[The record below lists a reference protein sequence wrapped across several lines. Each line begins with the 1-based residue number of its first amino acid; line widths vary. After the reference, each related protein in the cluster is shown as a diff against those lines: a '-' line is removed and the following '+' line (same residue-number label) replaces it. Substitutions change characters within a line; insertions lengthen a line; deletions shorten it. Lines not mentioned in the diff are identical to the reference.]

1 DDPDYRDTPL
11 VSQVI
16 KPSVRTVTPPE
27 QRRSSGGRG
36 GSFNRNQYQQHSG
49 YQSYHN
55 SQNHQHQQHRNYNYS
70 NYNSNRY
77 GQQKQLSPRSPQAP
91 LSYTKEERLR
101 EDHHRTPTQEQQSPP
116 PSVPVLSSS
125 SSSSIVLPSLSSFS
139 QLSFV
144 PSSSTTLPPIH
155 QISDGEQSYPTRD
168 QNIALPQIIQLPKQ
182 NVDFI
187 SCNIP
192 YEEKRIIEGLNMAAG
207 QVNEPDFNLFCDSKI
222 VYNLLAKKN
231 SMEDISHEKFT
242 EARQKSNPYE
252 KVGNSIFM
260 NRAAVKLACLDSLVG
275 LTGIKRYDPV
285 KESVFLFADLC
296 GGPGGFTEY
305 LLSRKQ
311 SWGEK
316 VFGWGITLKNSQ
328 DFDFNRFHHETM
340 PESHFKP
347 CYGIDDTGDL
357 YKEENI
363 RDFAKVVKKETQE
376 GGVDLVT
383 ADGGFDVKGQ
393 ERYQESLLKQLI
405 LCQVITMFMTLRK
418 NGDFVLKVFDIFT
431 PFTGGIVWILYR
443 HFEKLCIIKPLSSRP
458 ANSEKYIICRNL
470 RENNPAIIDYLFKVN
485 RKFNEIKYTTMNK
498 STLSPTTTSSS
509 SLNQLLTQDYQQIPT
524 PKEDINEIIDFSE
537 INKDQGFLEYIKRK
551 NIEIAKDQIEAIK
564 QLMKFVDNP
573 EMKPLNQEE
582 YRRLCLQEWSLPNEE

>member
-11 VSQVI
+11 LSRVI

-36 GSFNRNQYQQHSG
+36 GSFNRNQYQQ
-49 YQSYHN
+49 QS
-55 SQNHQHQQHRNYNYS
+55 
-70 NYNSNRY
+70 
-77 GQQKQLSPRSPQAP
+77 
-91 LSYTKEERLR
+91 EERLR
-101 EDHHRTPTQEQQSPP
+101 EDHHRNPTQEHQPPP
-116 PSVPVLSSS
+116 PSIPVLSSS
-125 SSSSIVLPSLSSFS
+125 SSSSTVLPSLSSIS

-144 PSSSTTLPPIH
+144 PSSSSTTLPPIH
-155 QISDGEQSYPTRD
+155 QIADGPTKDQS
-168 QNIALPQIIQLPKQ
+168 IVLPNIIQLPKQ

-187 SCNIP
+187 SCNFP
-192 YEEKRIIEGLNMAAG
+192 YEEKRLIEGLNMVVG
-207 QVNEPDFNLFCDSKI
+207 QVTEPDYNLFCDSKI
-222 VYNLLAKKN
+222 VYNLLEKKN
-231 SMEDISHEKFT
+231 SLEDISHEKFT

-260 NRAAVKLACLDSLVG
+260 NRAAVKLACLDSLFG

-285 KESVFLFADLC
+285 KDNVFLFADLC

-316 VFGWGITLKNSQ
+316 VFGWGITLKNLQ
-328 DFDFNRFHHETM
+328 DFDFSRFHHETM
-340 PESHFKP
+340 PDSYFKP
-347 CYGIDDTGDL
+347 CYGVDGTGDL

-363 RDFAKVVKKETQE
+363 RDFAKVVKKGTQE

-393 ERYQESLLKQLI
+393 ERYQENLLNQLI

-470 RENNPAIIDYLFKVN
+470 RESNPAIIDYLFN
-485 RKFNEIKYTTMNK
+485 
-498 STLSPTTTSSS
+498 
-509 SLNQLLTQDYQQIPT
+509 YQQIPT
-524 PKEDINEIIDFSE
+524 LPKEDINEIIDISE
-537 INKDQGFLEYIKRK
+537 IKKDQGFLEYIKRK
-551 NIEIAKDQIEAIK
+551 NIEIAKNQIEAIQ